1 MAEPSPGGQTVR
13 RSAAATGSALRALV
27 GTGLSAALFVA
38 VHGLDA
44 TLGSWLVLATG
55 LLITVFWARA
65 TRVQEEKTFRHFVEG
80 IEEGFFFYRHHRGR
94 TSLYLSPS
102 VTAVLGYRPAAFDF
116 FTDHALNVAART
128 RLLKTLDGEAQAGIE
143 VEVSHRDGT
152 PRRLEITEYPVFG
165 PGDEVLYVE
174 GIAHDVTETRRLHAR
189 LQELATRDELSGIF
203 NRGHFRER
211 LQEAVGLARR
221 HKHALSLALLDLD
234 GLKTVNDTHGHAA
247 GDAMIRAAAAVLSN
261 ELRRGDVVGRLD
273 AVPGRLGGDEF
284 GAILPYSPREGALI
298 AVHRVLAAFTA
309 TRVEVVEGVFVPL
322 AASVGVAEL
331 KEGLDL
337 DTLEVHADAALY
349 RAKRT
354 GRGRVE
360 VWAAD
365 PTHV

>member
-1 MAEPSPGGQTVR
+1 MR

-38 VHGLDA
+38 VRGLDS
-44 TLGSWLVLATG
+44 TLGAWLVLGTG
-55 LLITVFWARA
+55 LLVTVSWARA

-80 IEEGFFFYRHHRGR
+80 IEEGYLFYRHDPARFFH
-94 TSLYLSPS
+94 YISPS
-102 VTAVLGYRPAAFDF
+102 VRGVLGYRPDEFRVAAADI
-116 FTDHALNVAART
+116 FTDHAVNVAAR
-128 RLLKTLDGEAQAGIE
+128 RQMQRTLAGEAQSGLE
-143 VEVSHRDGT
+143 VEVRHKDGS

-165 PGDEVLYVE
+165 PGNEVVYVE
-174 GIAHDVTETRRLHAR
+174 GIAHDVTETRRLQAR

-203 NRGHFRER
+203 NRRHFRER

-247 GDAMIRAAAAVLSN
+247 GDAMIRAAAGVLSA

-284 GAILPYSPREGALI
+284 GAILPYSPTDGAII
-298 AVHRVLAAFTA
+298 AVQRVLSAFAAA
-309 TRVEVVEGVFVPL
+309 RVEVAPGISIPL

-331 KEGLDL
+331 TAGLDL
-337 DTLEVHADAALY
+337 DALEIHADAALY
-349 RAKRT
+349 QAKRS
-354 GRGRVE
+354 GRGRIE

-365 PTHV
+365 RAPV

>member
-1 MAEPSPGGQTVR
+1 MR

-27 GTGLSAALFVA
+27 GTGLSAGCFLALRSLDPRLGGWFV
-38 VHGLDA
+38 
-44 TLGSWLVLATG
+44 LGTG
-55 LLITVFWARA
+55 LLLTVVWARS

-80 IEEGFFFYRHHRGR
+80 IEEGFFFYRHDRAR

-203 NRGHFRER
+203 NRRHFRER

-234 GLKTVNDTHGHAA
+234 GLKTVNDTYGHAA

-349 RAKRT
+349 RAKRN

>member
-1 MAEPSPGGQTVR
+1 
-13 RSAAATGSALRALV
+13 
-27 GTGLSAALFVA
+27 LSAALFAA
-38 VHGLDA
+38 VSSLDPR
-44 TLGSWLVLATG
+44 LGGWLVLGAG
-55 LLITVFWARA
+55 LLLTVLWARS

-80 IEEGFFFYRHHRGR
+80 IEEGFFFYRHDRARSFH
-94 TSLYLSPS
+94 YLSPS
-102 VTAVLGYRPAAFDF
+102 VTGVLGYRPQEFRAAAHDI
-116 FTDHALNVAART
+116 FTDHALNVAGRT
-128 RLLKTLDGEAQAGIE
+128 RLLRTLAGEAQAGVE
-143 VEVSHRDGT
+143 VEVRHKDGT

-165 PGDEVLYVE
+165 RGDEVVYVE

-203 NRGHFRER
+203 NRRHFRER

-247 GDAMIRAAAAVLSN
+247 GDAMIRAAAGVLSR

-284 GAILPYSPREGALI
+284 GAILPYSPTDGAMI
-298 AVHRVLAAFTA
+298 AVQRVLAAFA
-309 TRVEVVEGVFVPL
+309 AARVQVAEGVFIPL

-331 KEGLDL
+331 TDGLDL

-349 RAKRT
+349 RAKRG

-365 PTHV
+365 QTPA

>member
-1 MAEPSPGGQTVR
+1 MR

-44 TLGSWLVLATG
+44 RLGSWLVLVAG
-55 LLITVFWARA
+55 LLVTVFWARA

-80 IEEGFFFYRHHRGR
+80 IEEGYLFYRHDPARVFH
-94 TSLYLSPS
+94 YISPS
-102 VTAVLGYRPAAFDF
+102 VRGVLGYRPHEFRAASADI
-116 FTDHALNVAART
+116 FTDHPMNAPARIQMK
-128 RLLKTLDGEAQAGIE
+128 KTLAGEAQSGLE
-143 VEVSHRDGT
+143 VEVRHKDGS

-165 PGDEVLYVE
+165 PRDEVVYVE
-174 GIAHDVTETRRLHAR
+174 GIAHDVTETRRLQTR

-203 NRGHFRER
+203 NRRHFRER

-221 HKHALSLALLDLD
+221 HKHPLSLALLDLD

-247 GDAMIRAAAAVLSN
+247 GDAMIRAAAGVLSA

-273 AVPGRLGGDEF
+273 AIPGRLGGDEF
-284 GAILPYSPREGALI
+284 GAILPYSPTEGALI
-298 AVHRVLAAFTA
+298 AVQRLLTAFATA
-309 TRVEVVEGVFVPL
+309 RVEVAPGVFVPL

-331 KEGLDL
+331 TQELDS
-337 DTLEVHADAALY
+337 DALEIHADAALY
-349 RAKRT
+349 RAKRG
-354 GRGRVE
+354 GRGRIE

-365 PTHV
+365 QAPA